1 MPTVGTAVP
10 INQEGLMDTAGARIL
25 AVRIRAGV
33 VPGSLI
39 EIERAGLQ
47 SGVAVGDIGTVV
59 DVTQTGV
66 VVDWETGVTS
76 VIDPT
81 AVSYRPVK

>member
-1 MPTVGTAVP
+1 
-10 INQEGLMDTAGARIL
+10 MDAAGARIL

-39 EIERAGLQ
+39 VIERAGLQ
-47 SGVAVGDIGTVV
+47 SGVAPGDIGTVV

-66 VVDWETGVTS
+66 VVEWATGVRS
-76 VIDPT
+76 VIDP
-81 AVSYRPVK
+81 AEVSYRPAA